1 MKEGWFRKRW
11 WEFRIGHS
19 TYLIFLL
26 TFMNFVLISY
36 RLLIE
41 RVSFL
46 QEIIPELW
54 IFVTLFLLVYVPAAI
69 IIGFW
74 HRKTQ
79 LRVETTILMEQN
91 PFLAK
96 MFRTMLDVQTGK
108 ASEEEIKKIRE
119 MLQKIEKK
127 LKIEENDE

>member
-79 LRVETTILMEQN
+79 LSMDNSIKFMEN
-91 PFLAK
+91 PLYSK

-108 ASEEEIKKIRE
+108 ASEEEIKRIRE
-119 MLQKIEKK
+119 MLQKIEK
-127 LKIEENDE
+127 NN